1 MKLSALFFAAAVAFA
16 SAAQAAP
23 ISGSV
28 VFGTPFNSDPNV
40 GLPVFALDLAPAFI
54 PDPNDPDAPGTFGP
68 RPSFT
73 SRSLSFNLDNVGD
86 TLTTDLFVATT
97 GSNLGINLPVDST
110 LQPFSLIFTLN
121 SLLATVNG
129 TTSGLSEAGNSFGF
143 IDFQNDALLNLGN
156 GLAVSISLGDA
167 RFNSGTGTS
176 FTPGENSGAL
186 ISATFG
192 LVNAVPEP
200 TTLPLVACGLGLLAL
215 SRGRAAK
222 LRLRRV

>member
-1 MKLSALFFAAAVAFA
+1 MKLSSLFFAAAVLFA

-28 VFGTPFNSDPNV
+28 AFGTPFNSDASV
-40 GLPVFALDLAPAFI
+40 GLPVFALDLAPSVI
-54 PDPNDPDAPGTFGP
+54 PDPSDPLGPGTPGP
-68 RPSFT
+68 RPPFT
-73 SRSLSFNLDNVGD
+73 SASLSFSLANVGD
-86 TLTTDLFVATT
+86 TNTTDLFLVTT
-97 GSNLGINLPVDST
+97 GSNTAINPVDSMP
-110 LQPFSLIFTLN
+110 QPFSLIFTLN
-121 SLLATVNG
+121 GLMAMVNG

-143 IDFQNDALLNLGN
+143 IDFQNDALLHLSN

-176 FTPGENSGAL
+176 FAPGENSGAL

>member
-1 MKLSALFFAAAVAFA
+1 MKLSSLFFAAAVAFA

-23 ISGSV
+23 ISGNV
-28 VFGTPFNSDPNV
+28 MFETPFNSDASV
-40 GLPVFALDLAPAFI
+40 GLLVFALDLAPAFI

-68 RPSFT
+68 RPAFT

-97 GSNLGINLPVDST
+97 GSNPGINLSVDSA
-110 LQPFSLIFTLN
+110 LRPFSLIFTLN
-121 SLLATVNG
+121 GLMARVNG
-129 TTSGLSEAGNSFGF
+129 TTAGVYDDVNSLGF
-143 IDFQNDALLNLGN
+143 IDFQNDALLNLGT

-176 FTPGENSGAL
+176 FTPGENRGAL